1 MLAKLRETTENCQR
15 SVNFQKNYSWIGFQK
30 QFCQILKQKLRLASP
45 DVHSFLS
52 LVATVPAHEARLA
65 EVPKLGVRPLEV
77 PAEQEDVARFHV
89 PVLNLLTS
97 ASTAGCFSFKKF
109 AALLLFLFVCCFCY
123 SSCVAF

>member
-1 MLAKLRETTENCQR
+1 M
-15 SVNFQKNYSWIGFQK
+15 
-30 QFCQILKQKLRLASP
+30 KQKLRLASP